1 LARKSSP
8 RAAPSLSLTG
18 GEGRGEGAG
27 SGALSNTRLTLPSLR
42 DGPLPLPPEGRRG
55 KKCTTTAQ
63 AAPVAAVHAKALDL
77 DAGLS
82 GDNALRC
89 IGLACL
95 DQILRNEAAVR
106 AGVPEGIHQ
115 MRVAVRRLRA
125 ILAAFGRMLPADQ
138 RQPVSQ
144 ELRWLGDALGPARN
158 LDVFQTALI
167 APARNAG
174 AQPDGIAALIA
185 AAECRRKAAYAKAI
199 KAIRSTRYA
208 RLILR
213 QLRWFDSRAWHE
225 GAAAQ
230 DLRQPI
236 AALAPRILD
245 RRRLVAERRA
255 KGFAAQSAAERHRLR
270 IGLKKLRYATEMLA
284 GIYDADKVRR
294 FTRRL
299 KRLQDDLGDANDVRV
314 GHTIVAELT
323 RSKGGASAIGD
334 AGKIVLAWHEDRL
347 ARREPRLRRHLDGLL
362 ATEPF
367 WSG

>member
-1 LARKSSP
+1 MPAEGDWQ
-8 RAAPSLSLTG
+8 AA
-18 GEGRGEGAG
+18 GA
-27 SGALSNTRLTLPSLR
+27 
-42 DGPLPLPPEGRRG
+42 
-55 KKCTTTAQ
+55 
-63 AAPVAAVHAKALDL
+63 AAPVAAVHATALDL

-138 RQPVSQ
+138 RRSVSQ

-323 RSKGGASAIGD
+323 RSKGGARAIGD